1 MQENKTK
8 VITFFFISFFRW
20 FFLIYLLVFLLI
32 FANILPQPPGRL
44 TFISSLFILP
54 TVGLISIFTFVY
66 QIFFSV
72 KYISG
77 TKNRI
82 LFWIFPFIFGLKNQK
97 EFNVVK
103 QNTNFKKFQFITLLF
118 SKIFAFIVFLYVVL
132 MSEIFVGSSAAVN
145 EIYIGLVMIVV
156 VWLITMLITN
166 LIFIPFIKDE
176 KEYIEKLKIK
186 YLY

>member
-54 TVGLISIFTFVY
+54 TVGLISIFTFIY

-77 TKNRI
+77 TKI
-82 LFWIFPFIFGLKNQK
+82 
-97 EFNVVK
+97 EFY
-103 QNTNFKKFQFITLLF
+103 FEFFLLF
-118 SKIFAFIVFLYVVL
+118 LD
-132 MSEIFVGSSAAVN
+132 
-145 EIYIGLVMIVV
+145 
-156 VWLITMLITN
+156 W
-166 LIFIPFIKDE
+166 
-176 KEYIEKLKIK
+176 KIK
-186 YLY
+186 KSLML